1 MSMRE
6 LRPRIL
12 IPVLDMVALAY
23 LWSVANLFF
32 GLILYGKELFT
43 IPHWGWMA
51 LFAVEGTAIWE
62 TFGRSLGM
70 KIMGRDLLPRG
81 SPAKR
86 LRYLFLWHLFILG
99 LPVWL
104 LLRRVPQERGS
115 GLSLTERTPGEAPV
129 SWYRTSQGL
138 VLALI
143 LVFTFAAAWVIAKVN
158 PLLFIQ
164 RAKGTGLF
172 WKELVT
178 PRPSEFIEGFK
189 LIIQTLFMAI
199 MATVFAVIA
208 AVPLSFLA
216 ARNLMRGPLARP
228 IYTVVRGTASFMRSI
243 DAVIWAI
250 VISVGVGVGAFAGT
264 LALLVHSIVD
274 LIKLYS
280 EQLESIDQGPIE
292 AITATGANKLQ
303 VIRYGIIPQ
312 IINPYISFTLYRW
325 DINVRMSTI
334 IGLVGGGGIGFR
346 LVSFLRES
354 DLRGAGTLTLLIIA
368 MVWAIDYLSARLRE
382 KLA

>member
-1 MSMRE
+1 MRE
-6 LRPRIL
+6 ARPRIMV
-12 IPVLDMVALAY
+12 PVLDIVALAY

-32 GLILYGKELFT
+32 GLVLFQRDT
-43 IPHWGWMA
+43 FSLLHWGWMVA
-51 LFAVEGTAIWE
+51 FSVEGAALWE
-62 TFGRSLGM
+62 TLGVSLGM
-70 KIMGRDLLPRG
+70 WVTGH
-81 SPAKR
+81 R
-86 LRYLFLWHLFILG
+86 LRPTGTPFRRVRYYLLWHLFLLG
-99 LPVWL
+99 LPLWIAF
-104 LLRRVPQERGS
+104 RFFPHERWS
-115 GLSLTERTPGEAPV
+115 GLKLEERAPEEAPLA
-129 SWYRTSQGL
+129 WYRTSRGL
-138 VLALI
+138 GLLLI

-164 RAKGTGLF
+164 KAKGTGLF

-178 PRPSEFIEGFK
+178 PKPSEFVEGFK
-189 LIIQTLFMAI
+189 LIVQTLFMAI
-199 MATVFAVIA
+199 MATVFAVIV

-216 ARNLMRGPLARP
+216 ARNLMRGPVARP
-228 IYTVVRGTASFMRSI
+228 IYTVVRGLASFMRSI

-280 EQLESIDQGPIE
+280 EQLESIDPGPIE

-325 DINVRMSTI
+325 DINVRMSTV

-354 DLRGAGTLTLLIIA
+354 DLRGAGTLTILIIA